1 MDIMDIDL
9 YQLVRELLTDY
20 NDNFIGC
27 PDQEIVEEVVECI
40 DTTIDEDH
48 LVEHILEIVD
58 RLFEED

>member
-1 MDIMDIDL
+1 MEYQVDL

-27 PDQEIVEEVVECI
+27 PDSEIVEEVVECI

-48 LVEHILEIVD
+48 LVDHILEILD

>member
-1 MDIMDIDL
+1 MEYGIDL

-27 PDQEIVEEVVECI
+27 PDSEIVEEVVECI
-40 DTTIDEDH
+40 DTTVSEDQ
-48 LVEHILEIVD
+48 LVDHILEIVD